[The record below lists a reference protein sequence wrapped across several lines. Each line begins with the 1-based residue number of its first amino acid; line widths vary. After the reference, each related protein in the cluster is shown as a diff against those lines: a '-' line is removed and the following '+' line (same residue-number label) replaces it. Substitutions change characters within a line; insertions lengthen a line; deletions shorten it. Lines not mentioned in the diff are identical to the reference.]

1 MNHATYAAPAL
12 NAAIR
17 KTWRRLVPLMFAMYF
32 IAFIDRVNIGFAK
45 DAMAI
50 DIALSQSAFALGA
63 GIFFAAYALFGIP
76 ANLLMNRWGAKRWL
90 SATTALWGA
99 LSACT
104 GLVTNEQQFIVL
116 RFLLGIAEAGFYPGI
131 LLLASIYFPN
141 KVRAS
146 VIGIFVLGV
155 PAALTLGSPLSG
167 ALLEMHGVLGKPGWF
182 WMFVLEGL
190 PAVVLGVFAFFYL
203 DDNPRQARFLTEEER
218 TALVAQLADEQ
229 QQTETSS
236 VKAAMSSGK
245 VWHLAL
251 IYGTLQIGVYGLMFF
266 LPSQVASL
274 MGTHLGFKASLVA
287 AIPWAFS
294 ALGVYFLPRYADR
307 KTARRLPI
315 AVGCMVAAALGLVV
329 SSYAGPLLAIVALS
343 CCAVSFLA
351 VQPIFWTFPAQ
362 VLTGPALAAGIG
374 FCTTLGA
381 AFSFLAPLIRTE
393 AEQRFHS
400 PHAGPLVLAAFSLLC
415 ATLLWALRNRRTDVS
430 KQDAEIAG

>member
-12 NAAIR
+12 NVAIR

-32 IAFIDRVNIGFAK
+32 VAFIDRVNVGFAK

-190 PAVVLGVFAFFYL
+190 PAVALGVFAFFYL
-203 DDNPRQARFLTEEER
+203 DDSPQQARFLTEEER
-218 TALVAQLADEQ
+218 TALVAQLAAEQ
-229 QQTETSS
+229 QQTET
-236 VKAAMSSGK
+236 SSGK

-294 ALGVYFLPRYADR
+294 ALGVYFLPRFADR
-307 KTARRLPI
+307 NTARRLPI
-315 AVGCMVAAALGLVV
+315 AVACMVAAALGLVV
-329 SSYAGPLLAIVALS
+329 SSYAGPLLAIAALS

-400 PHAGPLVLAAFSLLC
+400 PHAGPLVLAAFALLC
-415 ATLLWALRNRRTDVS
+415 AALLWALKNRRADVS
-430 KQDAEIAG
+430 KQDAKIAG

>member
-1 MNHATYAAPAL
+1 
-12 NAAIR
+12 
-17 KTWRRLVPLMFAMYF
+17 
-32 IAFIDRVNIGFAK
+32 
-45 DAMAI
+45 
-50 DIALSQSAFALGA
+50 
-63 GIFFAAYALFGIP
+63 
-76 ANLLMNRWGAKRWL
+76 
-90 SATTALWGA
+90 
-99 LSACT
+99 
-104 GLVTNEQQFIVL
+104 
-116 RFLLGIAEAGFYPGI
+116 
-131 LLLASIYFPN
+131 
-141 KVRAS
+141 
-146 VIGIFVLGV
+146 
-155 PAALTLGSPLSG
+155 
-167 ALLEMHGVLGKPGWF
+167 VLGKPGWF

-190 PAVVLGVFAFFYL
+190 PAVALGVFAFFYL

-218 TALVAQLADEQ
+218 TALVTQLADEQ

-236 VKAAMSSGK
+236 VKAAMRSGT

-415 ATLLWALRNRRTDVS
+415 ATLLWALRNRRADVS